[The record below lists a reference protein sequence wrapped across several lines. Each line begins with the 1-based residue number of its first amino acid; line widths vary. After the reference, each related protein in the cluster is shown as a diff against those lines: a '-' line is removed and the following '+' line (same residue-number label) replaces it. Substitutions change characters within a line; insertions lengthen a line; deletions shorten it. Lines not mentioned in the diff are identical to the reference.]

1 MANMNV
7 SISGPIY
14 AFDRNLNAA
23 NKFPPHLHQTWILMS
38 FNSNQM
44 HLAVLDTNNVT
55 VQRTVRL
62 DQGGL
67 FNATFRNPINAE
79 FGPDGALYVMNYSG
93 NYGVATNPG
102 LMRINYVGSCTV
114 TPIHA
119 GRGTPPGDPD
129 VSLTSAALVITRN
142 GAHRFELYD
151 LSGTRLFTRE
161 GSGSARYAFSDLR
174 ARHGLKKGLYVARVK
189 TARGTSVRNISLL

>member
-14 AFDRNLNAA
+14 AFDRNLNTT

-38 FNSNQM
+38 FNSSQM

-55 VQRTVRL
+55 VQRTQRL
-62 DQGGL
+62 DAGAL
-67 FNATFRNPINAE
+67 FGTSFRNPINAE
-79 FGPDGALYVMNYSG
+79 YGPDGALYVMNYSG
-93 NYGVATNPG
+93 NYGTFTNPG

-129 VSLTSAALVITRN
+129 LSLTPAALVIAGR
-142 GAHRFELYD
+142 GEHSLSLHD
-151 LSGTRLFTRE
+151 LSGRLLLILE
-161 GSGSARYAFSDLR
+161 GKGSARYAFADLR

-189 TARGTSVRNISLL
+189 TARGTFVRNISLM